1 MAIENVLV
9 FCASSRS
16 CEPVYHEAAARLGE
30 ILAGAGRHLVY
41 GGGAAG
47 SMGALADAA
56 LAAGGRVTGILPRFM
71 ADLEWGHSGL
81 TRLDLVDGMHQRK
94 QRMVEACDAVV
105 ALPGGSGTF
114 EELFEVMTLKR
125 LGLFC
130 GPIVLVDTRGF
141 FQPLVALLESSIR
154 ERFMDERHRA
164 MWQLVAAA
172 EDVVAALES
181 APQWTPD
188 ARQFA
193 AV

>member
-16 CEPVYHEAAARLGE
+16 CEPVYHEAVARLGA
-30 ILAGAGRHLVY
+30 ILAGSGRHLVY
-41 GGGAAG
+41 GGGAVG

-71 ADLEWGHSGL
+71 AELEWGHSGL
-81 TRLDLVDGMHQRK
+81 TQLHLVDGMHERK

-164 MWQLVAAA
+164 MWQLIDAA
-172 EDVVAALES
+172 EDVVTALES
-181 APQWTPD
+181 APRWTPD

-193 AV
+193 TV